1 MVSIEQACLTVV
13 LTLMVEVP
21 VSAWDWVPRIVKPS
35 AIADTI
41 ARFRGLSLNFNF
53 ITRSFSLTKLSLDYH
68 WKWSV

>member
-1 MVSIEQACLTVV
+1 MEQEWLIVA
-13 LTLMVEVP
+13 LTLMIEVP

-35 AIADTI
+35 AIGDTI

-53 ITRSFSLTKLSLDYH
+53 ITRSFSLTNLSLDYH